1 MLELHRRF
9 VGNVLSHKFH
19 PYHFCVNLD
28 LPLLKLMM
36 EAVCYS
42 ELSLSTCSSTQCQNP
57 ESKNLATPC
66 CDNLANYT
74 DLTLVT
80 VLLTTIIVI

>member
-1 MLELHRRF
+1 M
-9 VGNVLSHKFH
+9 
-19 PYHFCVNLD
+19 YI
-28 LPLLKLMM
+28 
-36 EAVCYS
+36 
-42 ELSLSTCSSTQCQNP
+42 STQSQNP

-80 VLLTTIIVI
+80 VLLTTALVLQFVPNSDVWN